1 MSARLKSSVLR
12 REERGFGSISMGR
25 LIISGMIGGL
35 CFFAMRLVGLSAFMI
50 PTGLIAFIAGL
61 VLTNLKH
68 GIPLYL
74 HWLITLRARLLM
86 DSVEHPQSWIGQ
98 ATKLLEM
105 NTEQLTLDS
114 AKLLSASAVVE
125 EDGTLDEWE
134 IVPDSAQMVGFEVV
148 TDTIQLEMRG

>member
-35 CFFAMRLVGLSAFMI
+35 CFFAMRLVGLSIFMI
-50 PTGLIAFIAGL
+50 PAGLIAFIAGL

-74 HWLITLRARLLM
+74 HWLITLRAHLLM
-86 DSVEHPQSWIGQ
+86 NSVEHPQSWIAQ

-114 AKLLSASAVVE
+114 AKLLSAGAVVE
-125 EDGTLDEWE
+125 EDGSLDEWE
-134 IVPDSAQMVGFEVV
+134 IIPDSEQMVGFEVV
-148 TDTIQLEMRG
+148 TDTIQLEMR

>member
-1 MSARLKSSVLR
+1 MSARIKSSVLR

-50 PTGLIAFIAGL
+50 PAGLIAFIAGL

-74 HWLITLRARLLM
+74 HWIITLQARFLIDTL
-86 DSVEHPQSWIGQ
+86 ENPRGWTAQ
-98 ATKLLEM
+98 ATRMLEISP
-105 NTEQLTLDS
+105 EQLTLDT

-134 IVPDSAQMVGFEVV
+134 IVPDSTQMIGFEVV
-148 TDTIQLEMRG
+148 TDTIQLELRS

>member
-1 MSARLKSSVLR
+1 MSACLKSSVLR

-35 CFFAMRLVGLSAFMI
+35 CFFAMRLVGMSALMI
-50 PTGLIAFIAGL
+50 PAGLVAFIAGL

-125 EDGTLDEWE
+125 EDGSLDEWE
-134 IVPDSAQMVGFEVV
+134 IVPDSEQMVGFEVV
-148 TDTIQLEMRG
+148 TDTIQLEMR

>member
-35 CFFAMRLVGLSAFMI
+35 CFFAMRLVGLSVFMI
-50 PTGLIAFIAGL
+50 PAGLVAFIAGL

-125 EDGTLDEWE
+125 EDGSLDEWE
-134 IVPDSAQMVGFEVV
+134 IVPDSEQMVGFEVV
-148 TDTIQLEMRG
+148 TDTIQLEMR